1 VTHAPRDDLDRTTTV
16 LRRWAHA
23 LLLLGVLG
31 LSACATVPAN
41 APSPAAPAATAAPQ
55 APTMPPPAVPAVP
68 ATGAAPSMPSPALP
82 PPPSVP
88 PPPPDVAPAPATIVL
103 LLPSQSTPFAR
114 AAEVVR
120 QGFFAARA
128 VAGPSSTVRVIEI
141 DEDPGQLMR
150 ALAAA
155 RQQGADVIAG
165 PLTRTQVNTTMKAN
179 LSVPTVTLSLPESD
193 ALAPP
198 ALLAFGLSI
207 EQEARAMVQ
216 AAVRSLAPPMPGMP
230 TRLTPRFV
238 LLVGEGALSRRAGAA
253 FRDALREAGERVT
266 VFKVDLKYDALQ
278 AIGDR
283 VFREGPEGVFLALD
297 AREAAIVRPRLPH
310 DLLLFS
316 TSQVHLGGGESALL
330 ANDLE
335 GIHFVDAPW
344 LLEPDHPAVMVYA
357 RPEQAMSAELNRLY
371 ALGIDAYRLATEWAA
386 GRKRFELDG
395 VTGALQVDRTLS
407 ARVERWPSFAVFR
420 KGRVERVSVPR
431 PGPPL

>member
-1 VTHAPRDDLDRTTTV
+1 MPL
-16 LRRWAHA
+16 
-23 LLLLGVLG
+23 
-31 LSACATVPAN
+31 PAVR
-41 APSPAAPAATAAPQ
+41 AAPAS
-55 APTMPPPAVPAVP
+55 
-68 ATGAAPSMPSPALP
+68 GAAPSLPLPALP
-82 PPPSVP
+82 PPSLP
-88 PPPPDVAPAPATIVL
+88 PAPPPATIVL

-128 VAGPSSTVRVIEI
+128 VAGQSNTVRVIEI
-141 DEDPGQLMR
+141 DEDPGQLLR

-198 ALLAFGLSI
+198 VLLAFGLSI

-216 AAVRSLAPPMPGMP
+216 AAVRSLAPPRSGTP

-253 FRDALREAGERVT
+253 FRDALREAGERVV
-266 VFKVDLKYDALQ
+266 VFNVDLKYDALQ

-283 VFREGPEGVFLALD
+283 VFREGPDGVFLALD

-335 GIHFVDAPW
+335 GIHFVDVPW
-344 LLEPDHPAVMVYA
+344 LIESDHPAVMVYA